1 MMAKDNLSGDDGFP
15 SAKGGRA
22 ALAAIAHHST
32 VPCLSVVTPYSS
44 YKALNYTTEGVE
56 AAAMINGFDHW
67 IIQKKMLPCWLL
79 LKNG

>member
-32 VPCLSVVTPYSS
+32 VLISDNQNCRL
-44 YKALNYTTEGVE
+44 ATERI
-56 AAAMINGFDHW
+56 AA
-67 IIQKKMLPCWLL
+67 
-79 LKNG
+79 